1 MVAATAIVSFLD
13 LADRAQVPVL
23 GPLPQGPPQFTLPWV
38 ASSDLL
44 PVFIGGGAVALVSF
58 ADASVL
64 SRAYAARS
72 GTRVDPNQEM
82 AGLGAANLAAG
93 FFQGFPV
100 SSSSSR
106 TPVAEAAGARSQMTG
121 VVGAC
126 AVALLLV
133 AAPRLLEDLPTSA
146 LAAVVISSALGLFEA
161 SDLARIYRIQQW
173 EFWLSILCF
182 AGVIVLGAVP
192 GIALAIVVA
201 VIEFLWDGWRP
212 YSAVLGK
219 VEGIRGFHDIT
230 RYPNARQIPGLILFR
245 WDAPMF
251 FANAEFFRVLAVAAK
266 APTPARWLVV
276 AAEPVTSV
284 DVTAADALSELEG
297 ALRAAGTELRFAE
310 LKDPVKDK
318 LRRFGLLESLGGEA
332 VFSRPSAQPSMN
344 P

>member
-1 MVAATAIVSFLD
+1 
-13 LADRAQVPVL
+13 
-23 GPLPQGPPQFTLPWV
+23 
-38 ASSDLL
+38 
-44 PVFIGGGAVALVSF
+44 
-58 ADASVL
+58 
-64 SRAYAARS
+64 
-72 GTRVDPNQEM
+72 
-82 AGLGAANLAAG
+82 
-93 FFQGFPV
+93 
-100 SSSSSR
+100 
-106 TPVAEAAGARSQMTG
+106 MTG

-133 AAPRLLEDLPTSA
+133 AAPRLLEDLPTST

-161 SDLARIYRIQQW
+161 SDLARIYRIEQW

-192 GIALAIVVA
+192 GIARAIVVA

-230 RYPNARQIPGLILFR
+230 RYPNARQIR
-245 WDAPMF
+245 ASSC
-251 FANAEFFRVLAVAAK
+251 FAGTRPCSS
-266 APTPARWLVV
+266 PTPSSSGNAFSPWRQRLLPPLAGWSSP
-276 AAEPVTSV
+276 EPVTSV

-332 VFSRPSAQPSMN
+332 VFFPTIGSAVDEYLNTHAMAAGEDADW
-344 P
+344 